1 MLLVI
6 IISKQESVFKTLFHL
21 PSVPA
26 DAQQNLIL
34 VYFDSVSLFSFNEFI
49 FITNLFNSFIWLLFL
64 HSSIFILYPIAGCL
78 CNNDVFLQL
87 QLIHSIVQIFVQIC
101 FVLSISI
108 ITFKN
113 TFSFKNFSFISKI
126 SYSFKNLCSL
136 KNFSSITFQFVYAG
150 MTGQSRK
157 HDCYQQKQ
165 NSVLQNQRKKKQ
177 QHLKSNRKFLLDQKH
192 VIIGCSSRN
201 NCLGQ

>member
-1 MLLVI
+1 MLYVI
-6 IISKQESVFKTLFHL
+6 IISKHESVFKTLYHL

-26 DAQQNLIL
+26 DAQQNSIL

-64 HSSIFILYPIAGCL
+64 HPSIFILYPIAGCL

-87 QLIHSIVQIFVQIC
+87 QVIHFIVQIFVQIC

-113 TFSFKNFSFISKI
+113 IILIQKLQFH
-126 SYSFKNLCSL
+126 FKNLIFIQKL
-136 KNFSSITFQFVYAG
+136 IFIENFSSITFQFVYAG

-165 NSVLQNQRKKKQ
+165 NSVLQNQRKKTVAFKKQ
-177 QHLKSNRKFLLDQKH
+177 QKIFIKSETCYNRLFESK
-192 VIIGCSSRN
+192 
-201 NCLGQ
+201 

>member
-6 IISKQESVFKTLFHL
+6 IISKQESVFKTLFYL

-113 TFSFKNFSFISKI
+113 IILIQKLQFH
-126 SYSFKNLCSL
+126 FKNLIFIQKL
-136 KNFSSITFQFVYAG
+136 MFIEKLFINNFSVCIC
-150 MTGQSRK
+150 R
-157 HDCYQQKQ
+157 HDRT
-165 NSVLQNQRKKKQ
+165 VT
-177 QHLKSNRKFLLDQKH
+177 
-192 VIIGCSSRN
+192 
-201 NCLGQ
+201 